1 MTTATLDPTAVQ
13 IARQRLQSAAES
25 AAQNATSEQRA
36 VADLVRSRRDVHAE
50 LDAAEHL
57 AARLAGAIGQ
67 AAVAAR
73 DLANRDLAAAREKL
87 RAYDEAIAQGH
98 KRASAAS
105 ARYHAA
111 AGLLSRATA
120 VCQQLRIEA

>member
-1 MTTATLDPTAVQ
+1 MTTATLDPTAVR
-13 IARQRLQSAAES
+13 IAFSRLRSAAES
-25 AAQNATSEQRA
+25 CAQNATSEQRA
-36 VADLVRSRRDVHAE
+36 VADLVRSRRSIDAE
-50 LDAAEHL
+50 VDAAEHL

-67 AAVAAR
+67 AAVAAH

-98 KRASAAS
+98 KRAAAAS
-105 ARYHAA
+105 ARYQAA

-120 VCQQLRIEA
+120 VCHKLRIEA